1 MISIGRLEARD
12 RSAWE
17 ELFAGYHA
25 FYGRPNWP
33 RENYDEVWRRF
44 RQDDRIHAW
53 GARVDGQLAGIV
65 HFLVHASTT
74 SADVCYLQDL
84 FTAPEARGK
93 GVARALIAEVEL
105 WAREQGCAR
114 VYWLTQS
121 SNETARRLY
130 DQVAENRGL
139 GATALPTLLSARRCP
154 VALRQGASSR
164 RMISSSR
171 AIRNVTVSR

>member
-12 RSAWE
+12 RAAWE

-25 FYGRPNWP
+25 FYGRLEWP
-33 RENYDEVWRRF
+33 QENYDEAWNRF
-44 RQDDRIHAW
+44 QQDDRIHARV
-53 GARVDGQLAGIV
+53 ARVDGQLVGIV

-93 GVARALIAEVEL
+93 GIARALIAEVEH
-105 WAREQGCAR
+105 WARERNCAR

-121 SNETARRLY
+121 NNETARRLY
-130 DQVAENRGL
+130 DQVAENRGFI
-139 GATALPTLLSARRCP
+139 
-154 VALRQGASSR
+154 QY
-164 RMISSSR
+164 
-171 AIRNVTVSR
+171 AIQLQV